1 MNGNSYEMDVLLE
14 MFDSINFTE
23 TTNPE
28 TGVKA
33 VEGACGFTA
42 VKFAGK
48 DETTPNWVTN
58 SNGKEYC
65 FVLGYAKQSSFNDLC
80 YDEKGQQKLQ
90 LALLNKK
97 TYDTGEFELD
107 KHFSSILSFDIET
120 EDGEIIPNFADNPR
134 FVVFENI
141 KIDASGKSDIDRM
154 YQAFLAKKAK

>member
-1 MNGNSYEMDVLLE
+1 MNSYEIDVLLE
-14 MFDSINFTE
+14 MFDSIGFSE

-33 VEGACGFTA
+33 VEGTCGFTA

-48 DETTPNWVTN
+48 DETVPNWQTN
-58 SNGKEYC
+58 SNDKEYC
-65 FVLGYAKQSSFNDLC
+65 FVLGYAKQSNFNDLC
-80 YDEKGQQKLQ
+80 YDENGDQKLQ
-90 LALLNKK
+90 IALLNKK

-120 EDGEIIPNFADNPR
+120 EEGELIPNFADRPR

-141 KIDASGKSDIDRM
+141 KIDSSGKADIDKM
-154 YQAFLAKKAK
+154 YQAFLAKKQS